1 MKIYTDA
8 PEGATIVQNSFID
21 RFMPH
26 ANGEF
31 VKVYLYLLRCADS
44 GLELSLS
51 SIADIFDHTE
61 KDVRRALVYWEK
73 QQLLR
78 LKLSADGAI
87 VSAVFLSPPAEESG
101 STVTSGRSDSLSASS
116 AAVQDSRSDRPSDS
130 APDQNASLPDMPGPD
145 RIAVLSQQKDVRQLF
160 FVAEQYM
167 QRPLTSAEQSELIY
181 YYDVLHF
188 SPDLIEYLLEYCISK
203 GSSSHYYMR
212 RVALGWSEAGITSVS
227 EAKKETNLHNKNYY
241 AVLNAFGIRKRG
253 PAAAEQE
260 IMARWFGE
268 LGFSMELVLEACR
281 RTILQTGQPS
291 FEYADGILAR
301 WHKNGITSRAGVEQ
315 LDAQHRLGQKKSSA
329 RPAKS
334 ASNRFNNFSQ
344 REYDYSRLERQL
356 LSQPD
361 TESTYGTDE
370 HTVQHHHEG
379 LPETAD
385 PESARARRANS
396 GNP

>member
-61 KDVRRALVYWEK
+61 KDIRRALAYWEK
-73 QQLLR
+73 QKLLR
-78 LKLSADGAI
+78 LKLSGDGMI
-87 VSAVFLSPPAEESG
+87 TSVTFLTPPAEESAG
-101 STVTSGRSDSLSASS
+101 GVTEAASAPPASPEPPVRTAGS
-116 AAVQDSRSDRPSDS
+116 AAEPP
-130 APDQNASLPDMPGPD
+130 AELPDMPDRG
-145 RIAVLSQQKDVRQLF
+145 RIAALCQQEEIRQIF
-160 FVAEQYM
+160 FVAEQYL
-167 QRPLTSAEQSELIY
+167 QRPLTSAEQGDLIY

-188 SPDLIEYLLEYCISK
+188 SQDLIEYLLEYCITK
-203 GSSSHYYMR
+203 GSSSRHYMR
-212 RVALGWSEAGITSVS
+212 KVALGWAEAGISSVA
-227 EAKKETNLHNKNYY
+227 EAKKETNLHNKDYY
-241 AVLNAFGIRKRG
+241 AVLNAFGIRRRG

-260 IMARWFGE
+260 LMARWFGE
-268 LGFSMELVLEACR
+268 LGFSIDLVLEACR
-281 RTILQTGQPS
+281 RTVLQTGQVS
-291 FEYADGILAR
+291 FEYADGILSKWR
-301 WHKNGITSRAGVEQ
+301 ENGVASKADIER
-315 LDAQHRLGQKKSSA
+315 LDAKHRSEQKKASA

-334 ASNRFNNFSQ
+334 SGNRFNNFSQ

-356 LSQPD
+356 LSQAA
-361 TESTYGTDE
+361 TESTYGTDK
-370 HTVQHHHEG
+370 HTVQYHHEG

-385 PESARARRANS
+385 PGSAGARRANG
-396 GNP
+396 GNL